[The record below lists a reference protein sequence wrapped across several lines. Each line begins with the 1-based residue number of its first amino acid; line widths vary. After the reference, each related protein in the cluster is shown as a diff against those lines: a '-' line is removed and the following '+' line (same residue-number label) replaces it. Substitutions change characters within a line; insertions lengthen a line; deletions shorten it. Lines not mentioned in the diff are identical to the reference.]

1 VVPLIAINGCIGIG
15 TGFSTDIPPHNPD
28 DIISML
34 EHRLTASVD
43 SLAGRALNPW
53 WFGFKGGLIREDTN
67 TWITKGLYSFDESN
81 HTITINDLPI
91 GTWTKNYKIFLD
103 KMLMAESEESRNGLK
118 SFDDLYNDVTV
129 KFVLYMTE
137 EAFDEAVE
145 KTAAFE
151 SKFKLTS
158 SWKTTNMHCFSTD
171 FTIQKYSTIGDI
183 IEEFGSKRLPLY
195 EKRRLRLLDQIQTQL
210 TELEAKRAFIAAI
223 LDGRLDLMRK
233 TDEQVLA
240 GLKVCGIPPLSD
252 PGAADTVKAY
262 EYVLRLRIDRLKAS
276 AIQELDEEVAIKK
289 GEKVRLEGETPGTMW
304 LADLAEFKEAW
315 TAYKES
321 RELDMEVGTT
331 EVVKK
336 GKKTTKV
343 VTAPTKP
350 VAVAKK
356 ATVPSNT
363 IVEPTVNTVIDPST
377 KTVTVATSVKLQR
390 KQTVV
395 STTKA

>member
-1 VVPLIAINGCIGIG
+1 
-15 TGFSTDIPPHNPD
+15 
-28 DIISML
+28 
-34 EHRLTASVD
+34 
-43 SLAGRALNPW
+43 
-53 WFGFKGGLIREDTN
+53 
-67 TWITKGLYSFDESN
+67 
-81 HTITINDLPI
+81 
-91 GTWTKNYKIFLD
+91 
-103 KMLMAESEESRNGLK
+103 
-118 SFDDLYNDVTV
+118 
-129 KFVLYMTE
+129 MTE
-137 EAFDEAVE
+137 EAFDDAVE
-145 KTAAFE
+145 KVTAFE

-195 EKRRLRLLDQIQTQL
+195 EKRRLRLLEQIQTQL

-223 LDGRLDLMRK
+223 LEGRLDLMRK
-233 TDEQVLA
+233 TDEQVLS

-252 PGAADTVKAY
+252 PGAPDSVKAY

-276 AIQELDEEVAIKK
+276 AIAELDEEVAIKK
-289 GEKVRLEGETPGTMW
+289 DEKLRLEGETPGTMW

-315 TAYKES
+315 TAYKEA
-321 RELDMEVGTT
+321 READMEAGGSA

-336 GKKTTKV
+336 GKKTTK
-343 VTAPTKP
+343 A

-356 ATVPSNT
+356 AIVPSNT
-363 IVEPTVNTVIDPST
+363 IVEPIVNTVIDPST

-395 STTKA
+395 STKA